1 MHVCLLQPLSVDGRT
16 SLWVAEVRNYIKT
29 AAPIMQERPVA
40 MGCFNHLSCPFADHY
55 TGRHR
60 VAGGDV
66 RHKLALRTISLA
78 VTLKAISAD
87 AVQAP
92 DIILR
97 RQ

>member
-1 MHVCLLQPLSVDGRT
+1 
-16 SLWVAEVRNYIKT
+16 
-29 AAPIMQERPVA
+29 MQERPVLNA
-40 MGCFNHLSCPFADHY
+40 MGCFNHLSGPFADHH

-78 VTLKAISAD
+78 VTLKSISAD
-87 AVQAP
+87 AAQAP
-92 DIILR
+92 DIIQR